1 MQLAYSDGRPIAAV
15 TGVLPQ
21 RPIGSAPVEFS
32 AQISEEGAKQLKSEP
47 AAFYRATEGEERFTL
62 TIDTVQNGTIAGTI
76 RRR

>member
-1 MQLAYSDGRPIAAV
+1 MQLAYSDGRLIAAV

-21 RPIGSAPVEFS
+21 RPIGAAPVEFS
-32 AQISEEGAKQLKSEP
+32 AQITPEGAAILKTEP
-47 AAFYRATEGEERFTL
+47 AAFYRATDGEQRFTL